1 LHGQYSPREAF
12 CGSRLLEASHGYFSF
27 DGCFWHGCPL
37 HATRPKSNAAFW
49 RKNVAA
55 NHGHLIRADF
65 LDPLFAFPLK
75 LR

>member
-1 LHGQYSPREAF
+1 
-12 CGSRLLEASHGYFSF
+12 LEASHGYLSV

-37 HATRPKSNAAFW
+37 HASRPKTNAVFW

-55 NHGHLIRADF
+55 NHGHLTRADF
-65 LDPLFAFPLK
+65 LDPLFAFLIK